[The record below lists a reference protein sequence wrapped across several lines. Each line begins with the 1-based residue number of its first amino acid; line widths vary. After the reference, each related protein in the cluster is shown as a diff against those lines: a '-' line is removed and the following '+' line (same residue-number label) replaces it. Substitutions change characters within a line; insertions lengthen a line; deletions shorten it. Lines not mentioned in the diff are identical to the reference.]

1 MMRKSASI
9 SMLAAV
15 LTLVPFARAAHV
27 LKYGSHSRELIV
39 VPDPYSS
46 SDITP
51 YIQQGVNI
59 LKAAKG
65 GTLVLSA
72 GTYLIGDKDIA
83 IRIDSASGILI
94 RGDGDATVLK
104 QMQMPRT
111 NARYFFYLRKSS
123 GITFENLRFEG
134 VRVTGVDGDG
144 GTETAI
150 QAVDSYR
157 DLRIRSCSFKFF
169 KTGAIRLRGFPTQS
183 RITNCAFE
191 SVDNAVDNL
200 NYFGAIEVESGK
212 DILILDNHFSGQRHS
227 AIFLRRCESITV
239 SGNDAV
245 FDATGY
251 HPQCSGIYVLD
262 GAQKCIFNGNQFSNP
277 VHGLNLQSRAS
288 TGIPI
293 EDNIIGRNI
302 IQARY
307 SGINLNYT
315 AVCDIGTPFL
325 AASRNS
331 ITNNSISGVPTGT
344 DVDSVDHAIYPQ
356 WATLTL
362 ISGNSVRQSLQ
373 GVNFQQCTKENQV
386 LDNQI
391 ESART
396 GIVFN
401 GSGIV
406 SKNFLRGYATGIVAD
421 YSTYSAITDNVF
433 SGTATRL
440 SVHPSR
446 VYHKTLSNNC
456 DVNGNCD

>member
-251 HPQCSGIYVLD
+251 HPQCRAKMHLQREPI
-262 GAQKCIFNGNQFSNP
+262 
-277 VHGLNLQSRAS
+277 LQSGAWAQPAIQ
-288 TGIPI
+288 GIDWHPHRGQHNWPQYHPGPLFRNQP
-293 EDNIIGRNI
+293 ELYRRVRYRNPFPCRLPQFDNQQLDQR
-302 IQARY
+302 
-307 SGINLNYT
+307 
-315 AVCDIGTPFL
+315 
-325 AASRNS
+325 
-331 ITNNSISGVPTGT
+331 GT
-344 DVDSVDHAIYPQ
+344 DGY
-356 WATLTL
+356 
-362 ISGNSVRQSLQ
+362 R
-373 GVNFQQCTKENQV
+373 
-386 LDNQI
+386 
-391 ESART
+391 
-396 GIVFN
+396 
-401 GSGIV
+401 
-406 SKNFLRGYATGIVAD
+406 RGFG
-421 YSTYSAITDNVF
+421 
-433 SGTATRL
+433 
-440 SVHPSR
+440 
-446 VYHKTLSNNC
+446 
-456 DVNGNCD
+456 